1 METNQFEIKLI
12 VILISICSLLATTII
27 AVVKMWWEAEKQA
40 SDIYDQMVKF
50 RIEHPEVNALSRK
63 WEPGYFRKVPKNCKR
78 PVAEY
83 ARHRIRSHSELL
95 QVSDNAADSATGRSR
110 RVRLF

>member
-1 METNQFEIKLI
+1 MISFSET
-12 VILISICSLLATTII
+12 
-27 AVVKMWWEAEKQA
+27 KQMK
-40 SDIYDQMVKF
+40 S
-50 RIEHPEVNALSRK
+50 
-63 WEPGYFRKVPKNCKR
+63 CKR

-83 ARHRIRSHSELL
+83 ARHRTRSHSALL